1 MELAGCEFGKICVM
15 KINSFE
21 DLLVWQKAREL
32 VKLLYELTT
41 AFPKEER
48 YNLVDQIRRA
58 ATSIAANIA
67 EGFSRYHLKESVM
80 FYRNAR
86 GSCAE
91 LKSHLYLSCDLNY
104 LTKKNS
110 DLCFEK
116 IDEVGKMLNGL
127 INLTESCSWL

>member
-1 MELAGCEFGKICVM
+1 M

-32 VKLLYELTT
+32 TKLVYELTNT
-41 AFPKEER
+41 YPKAER

-58 ATSIAANIA
+58 VISIAANIA
-67 EGFSRYHLKESVM
+67 EGFSRYRLKESIM

-86 GSCAE
+86 GSSAE

-104 LTKKNS
+104 LAINKL
-110 DLCFEK
+110 DAILEK
-116 IDEVGKMLNGL
+116 VDEVGKMLNGL
-127 INLTESCSWL
+127 INSTESFRKS